1 MFGKSKDDTVDN
13 NRSSSSAQQWQP
25 STVAPA
31 ATANQSQP
39 STVGAAAAP
48 KSPESI
54 SSISAGMS
62 VVGKVTCDGTLKISG
77 RVEGELRASIVLIFD
92 GAQVEGDVVADELTV
107 GGRVKG
113 TIHANRVKLDGTADV
128 EGDIFHHTLA
138 IEENARFEGSSR
150 RADKIIANSS
160 QIQANR
166 PQFPS
171 GATEGR
177 KSNGTPDNEGHAEL
191 AG

>member
-1 MFGKSKDDTVDN
+1 MFGKSKGDTVDN
-13 NRSSSSAQQWQP
+13 SQSSSSAEQWQP
-25 STVAPA
+25 STV
-31 ATANQSQP
+31 TD
-39 STVGAAAAP
+39 AAAP
-48 KSPESI
+48 KSPELI